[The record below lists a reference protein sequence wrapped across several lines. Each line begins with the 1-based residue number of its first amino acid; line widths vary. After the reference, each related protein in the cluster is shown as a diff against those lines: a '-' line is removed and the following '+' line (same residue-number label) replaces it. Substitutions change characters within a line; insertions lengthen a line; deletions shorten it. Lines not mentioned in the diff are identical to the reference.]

1 MLNRCTILEPK
12 SLWIEKWPT
21 WHWVSLIRMEVKQ
34 TNLDKRSIKIPNYI
48 RWYLI
53 RGIKFKVYPRER
65 TIHLFQAPLIIQK
78 HGNDK
83 NPRDELLLENPQKNS
98 SPKHMHSRWSD
109 YNKCKNMPFV
119 YQLTLPE
126 YHELI

>member
-1 MLNRCTILEPK
+1 
-12 SLWIEKWPT
+12 
-21 WHWVSLIRMEVKQ
+21 
-34 TNLDKRSIKIPNYI
+34 
-48 RWYLI
+48 LI

-109 YNKCKNMPFV
+109 YNKCTNMPFV